1 MVRKEKSIMSR
12 NNSRNKTNSTPKG
25 GNKPKTNGH
34 RGTSVDEKNAKD
46 FNASFTKI
54 EANGAPNDPDDYFTD
69 LQLAEQATNVS
80 IPQFL
85 GHSPYMDKI
94 DLPTVEIINVNP
106 SIGVSD
112 RDAEGKVSF
121 SQSGAWM
128 ASQKLYTL
136 LSINSGRTAN
146 YQQNDVLAAVVA
158 LGQTVSLVEYCRRFF
173 GVATTYSLRNR
184 AYAVR
189 LLSMLASAN
198 TSGRDDNSFG
208 EDFIANAANYRMRL
222 NMLITKIN
230 QLPIIANMGY
240 LRRCIRMFQSIY
252 VDTESSMSQTYA
264 FAPYSLWKLE
274 ENMSGETRTGS
285 TLKTVPLVS
294 TSAVPTFADFLNALS
309 AMIDA
314 LLNSTTLNY
323 VYADILNYA
332 SKYSMTF
339 FTLDYVTEGYAV
351 VPVLEPRMNEI
362 VHNTMFV
369 GHPMTLIERFSDYQ
383 TNENDVTL
391 DVTSGSIKYAPFFGA
406 ESVTG
411 TIARTTFADAKHI
424 PIDFATSNP
433 DLTSRVDAYRLK
445 FAPRMMMIQDPG
457 TTNSIFVALIAGA
470 LPDWYPVQA
479 LIYGVDAN
487 QFVRYSSHFS
497 RSGNSVS
504 LSTNYRDSARNN
516 RGTHF
521 YDTTDRISPQPV
533 FNAAAILTYQSEL
546 INAIAPTSWD
556 WRCISDGQIDY
567 LSYQDFERFVLMFDL
582 EAQGL
587 LDFRMK

>member
-1 MVRKEKSIMSR
+1 MAN
-12 NNSRNKTNSTPKG
+12 NNSRNKSNKG
-25 GNKPKTNGH
+25 GQRPRTNNKPKTKES

-46 FNASFTKI
+46 FNASFNKI

-69 LQLAEQATNVS
+69 LQLAEQATAVS
-80 IPQFL
+80 VPQFL

-94 DLPTVEIINVNP
+94 DLPTVEVINVNP

-112 RDAEGKVSF
+112 RDTAGKVSY

-158 LGQTVSLVEYCRRFF
+158 LGQVAAFVEYLRRFF
-173 GVATTYSLRNR
+173 GVSTTYSLRNR
-184 AYAVR
+184 AYAIR
-189 LLSMLASAN
+189 LLSMLASASTN
-198 TSGRDDNSFG
+198 NRDNNAFG

-240 LRRCIRMFQSIY
+240 LRRCLKIFASIY
-252 VDTESSMSQTYA
+252 VDTESSMAQTYA
-264 FAPYSLWKLE
+264 FAPHSLWTLE
-274 ENMSGETRTGS
+274 ETMDGDTRTGS
-285 TLKTVPLVS
+285 ILKTTPLVN
-294 TSAVPTFADFLNALS
+294 TTAVPKFSDFLDTLS
-309 AMIDA
+309 NMIDV

-332 SKYSMTF
+332 NKYSMTF

-362 VHNTMFV
+362 VHNTMFT
-369 GHPMTLIERFSDYQ
+369 GIPMPLIREMADYM

-391 DVTSGSIKYAPFFGA
+391 DVTSGSIKYAPFF
-406 ESVTG
+406 STG
-411 TIARTTFADAKHI
+411 NFSGSMTGVKFADAKHI

-445 FAPRMMMIQDPG
+445 YAPRVLLIQDPR
-457 TTNSIFVALIAGA
+457 TTGSILAALTAGA

-487 QFVRYSSHFS
+487 QFLRFNSRFSST
-497 RSGNSVS
+497 GGGLNLVS
-504 LSTNYRDSARNN
+504 NYRDYSRNN
-516 RGTHF
+516 RGTYF
-521 YDTTDRISPQPV
+521 YDDSSRRSPQPA
-533 FNAAAILTYQSEL
+533 FNRAAILTYESEL
-546 INAIAPTSWD
+546 IDGTTAASWN
-556 WRCISDGQIDY
+556 WKSIEQGPIDF
-567 LSYQDFERFVLMFDL
+567 LTYQDFDRFVLMFDL